1 MSKSRK
7 ILGALLAVV
16 MVLSVLSIS
25 AFAAGATSYEED
37 ASFTQNWSLGTPTK
51 VSGNQYKVDVILS
64 TNYEVGPVS
73 FKLQGVTSVDNVAV
87 GAGYYTGALTD
98 KANNGLVL
106 MVPNTN
112 GQTVVAKS
120 CNNAVIATVTYTT
133 SNANGAVTIANDPKN
148 ASNPGGSLVAGRC
161 TAGTVNASD
170 FVVGQVAYV
179 DGQTVNPPAGSADLE
194 VKSGSAVIINTTYTL
209 GGQYDGVVYGFTI
222 TGIGNEMANTNFITN
237 NLQAT
242 DGSELTIKAA
252 KGSRYGTGSTITVGD
267 KTYAI
272 IIFGDANSD
281 GRING
286 QDVTQ
291 INKFFKGTATSTS
304 LTQLAAQTKRVNNV
318 SQLTA
323 VNAQD
328 YTEINKH
335 FKGVLE
341 IDQAAMATAIT
352 NTVVDAY
359 K

>member
-7 ILGALLAVV
+7 VLGALLAVV

-133 SNANGAVTIANDPKN
+133 SAANGAVTIANDPKN

-161 TAGTVNASD
+161 TAGTVNASN

-179 DGQTVNPPAGSADLE
+179 DGQTVNPPAADDVELIGKNGAIVDEARGYVYGIPFATTNAKFSNYLSTTGVFELVDISGDGGYGSGDKINLYADE
-194 VKSGSAVIINTTYTL
+194 SKTEPIKSYTL
-209 GGQYDGVVYGFTI
+209 V
-222 TGIGNEMANTNFITN
+222 
-237 NLQAT
+237 
-242 DGSELTIKAA
+242 
-252 KGSRYGTGSTITVGD
+252 
-267 KTYAI
+267 
-272 IIFGDANSD
+272 IFGDLD
-281 GRING
+281 GNG
-286 QDVTQ
+286 VVDVTDFGIMEKHVTASLLISDPVILFAADLDSPSADVTAQ
-291 INKFFKGTATSTS
+291 SIDVTDFGLMEKHVTAALLFKSEEIRTA
-304 LTQLAAQTKRVNNV
+304 A
-318 SQLTA
+318 
-323 VNAQD
+323 
-328 YTEINKH
+328 
-335 FKGVLE
+335 
-341 IDQAAMATAIT
+341 
-352 NTVVDAY
+352 
-359 K
+359 